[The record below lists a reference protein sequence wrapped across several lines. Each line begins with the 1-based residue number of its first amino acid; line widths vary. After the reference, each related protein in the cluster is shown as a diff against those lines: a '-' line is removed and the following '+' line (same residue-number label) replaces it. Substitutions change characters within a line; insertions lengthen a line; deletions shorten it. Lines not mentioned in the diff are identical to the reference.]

1 MNLKFNRIYAALFA
15 FLFFLPSYSQAQHES
30 YGDRPEF
37 SSPETEKDLSIYN
50 EQRKQLGIA
59 VLYNFS
65 ERYKESFPIFKELYQ
80 KGNPVA
86 AFYYAECLYA
96 GLGTFPPNPQE
107 AEQVW
112 ASNIDKIKALLRKGD
127 GLVAYTMYQAYQHG
141 HGVQQ
146 DRQKADFFLAIS
158 IKKEY
163 GLAIFDKAKLQEEN
177 GQFQQALQTYL
188 EASRKGNPE
197 ADFRLGLIYETG
209 ENDIKQDYK
218 LAMSYYMNASNYG
231 HPKAMANLGNMY
243 YNGLG
248 TQQNLQEALRY
259 FQKAAEK
266 DNAAATNSLGVM
278 YLKGEGGLPKNSNK
292 ALAYFQKS
300 AFLGDITAYNNLGNM
315 YFNGIGVNEDKAKAF
330 EYYMKAAMQKNP
342 EAMYK
347 VAIMYEKGIGV
358 QTNVT
363 KAKKWRDALEREGY
377 EVGSGQ

>member
-1 MNLKFNRIYAALFA
+1 MNLKFNIIYAALFA
-15 FLFFLPSYSQAQHES
+15 FLFSLPTYVQAQYEDQR
-30 YGDRPEF
+30 DRPSF
-37 SSPETEKDLSIYN
+37 SSQDAEKDLSIYN
-50 EQRKQLGIA
+50 EHRKKLGLALI
-59 VLYNFS
+59 YNFS

-80 KGNPVA
+80 KDNPVA

-96 GLGTFPPNPQE
+96 GLGTFPANTQE

-112 ASNIDKIKALLRKGD
+112 KNNIDRIRAMLHKGD
-127 GLVAYTMYQAYQHG
+127 GLVAYTMYQAYKNG
-141 HGVQQ
+141 HGVQP
-146 DRQKADFFLAIS
+146 DRQKADFFLEMS
-158 IKKEY
+158 VKREY
-163 GLAIFDKAKLQEEN
+163 GLAIFDKAKIQEEN
-177 GQFQQALQTYL
+177 GQFQQALQTYI
-188 EASRKGNPE
+188 EASRKGSPE

-218 LAMSYYMNASNYG
+218 LAMSYYMNAANYG
-231 HPKAMANLGNMY
+231 HTKAMANLGNMY

-292 ALAYFQKS
+292 ALAYFQKA
-300 AFLGDITAYNNLGNM
+300 AFLGDVTAYNNLGNM
-315 YFNGIGVNEDKAKAF
+315 YYNGIGVSEDKAKAF
-330 EYYMKAAMQKNP
+330 EYYRKAAMRKNP

-358 QTNVT
+358 PTNT
-363 KAKKWRDALEREGY
+363 AIAKKWYDALEREGY
-377 EVGSGQ
+377 EVNK